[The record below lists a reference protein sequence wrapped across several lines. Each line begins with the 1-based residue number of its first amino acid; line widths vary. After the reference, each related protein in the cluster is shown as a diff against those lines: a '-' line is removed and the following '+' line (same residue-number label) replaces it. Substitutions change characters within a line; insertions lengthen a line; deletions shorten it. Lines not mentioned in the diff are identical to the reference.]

1 MSAWEDCCLAVP
13 KGQGRIAQRF
23 NAGLHAK
30 RSRVP
35 KGRLRSNPTRH
46 PSAVPS
52 GLACHAGCFP
62 ALKRRAILR
71 MSLRDKGTWRPP
83 FQPSKQ
89 PDSFAMTTRRFR
101 GHGAPPGRSGKGSF
115 PRCPAEKDVG
125 HVRRL
130 AGAIGNLCY
139 VGGVRLTLT
148 LQSKLSGLLYRGSQN
163 RGRASDRVRADKA
176 ARAPVSAFL
185 EFVLEEP

>member
-1 MSAWEDCCLAVP
+1 MTVP
-13 KGQGRIAQRF
+13 KGQARVAQRF
-23 NAGLHAK
+23 NAGFDAK
-30 RSRVP
+30 RSQVP
-35 KGRLRSNPTRH
+35 GRLRTNPTPH

-52 GLACHAGCFP
+52 GLECQAGCFP